1 MIEFYDLSLALHS
14 FFSKFFIV
22 LSLIFLIL
30 IFSNS
35 QNGIKFHK
43 RIRFFIPL
51 YSFSLSTL
59 IFTGIIMLPVIN
71 FHISFKVFL
80 MILASII
87 FPAFIGIS
95 FKALKKG
102 YYTKNYENFK
112 KKAKILVSII
122 LTITLILEIL

>member
-1 MIEFYDLSLALHS
+1 MIEFYDLSLTLHS
-14 FFSKFFIV
+14 FFSRFFIV
-22 LSLIFLIL
+22 LSLIFLIF

-51 YSFSLSTL
+51 YSFSLSAL

-102 YYTKNYENFK
+102 YYTKNYEKFK

-122 LTITLILEIL
+122 LTITLILEVL

>member
-14 FFSKFFIV
+14 FFSRFFII

-51 YSFSLSTL
+51 YSFSLSAL

-71 FHISFKVFL
+71 FQISFKVFL